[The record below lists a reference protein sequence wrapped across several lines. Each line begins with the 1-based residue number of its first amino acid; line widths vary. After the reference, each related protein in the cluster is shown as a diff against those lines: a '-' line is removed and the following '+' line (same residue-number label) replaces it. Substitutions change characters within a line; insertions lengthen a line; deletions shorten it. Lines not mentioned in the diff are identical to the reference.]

1 MIRVLRS
8 AVLYIAVALGAN
20 AAAAQDLGDYLT
32 GQMRGLVIHDAPVAA
47 SSLPFVRAD
56 ETEGALADYS
66 GRYVVLN
73 FWATWCAPCREE
85 MPSLQNLQTQ
95 LGGDEFAVV
104 TLATG
109 RNPPQAIRRFF
120 EEIGVETLP
129 QYRDINQQIARE
141 MGVFGLPITVI
152 LNPEGQEIARLRGDA
167 YWDSPEAIALIEALL
182 ADGDL
187 ERELADAPSVTR
199 ERAELE
205 ALELRVEGLLELA
218 RGLGIETRTLVDAQ
232 DGAPEIE
239 AAGATAPDLPLLD
252 EERRTAALS
261 APEQAVVAALPE
273 PAPVVATVHPPPR
286 PASAELTAL
295 PQIGQAVVEAFA
307 DPQTT
312 GAVAPRIRP
321 PPRPDDLRTAWAA
334 PPSQPAE
341 PARPTEVAVPR
352 AVMPSMSADPVA
364 GREAARVLP
373 TRPTKPPLALPF
385 GLRP

>member
-1 MIRVLRS
+1 MTRSTFHRAGLAAGVSAIVVAALAMAPPSVAQGPAQTPASSASERS
-8 AVLYIAVALGAN
+8 AA
-20 AAAAQDLGDYLT
+20 
-32 GQMRGLVIHDAPVAA
+32 DAE
-47 SSLPFVRAD
+47 L
-56 ETEGALADYS
+56 
-66 GRYVVLN
+66 
-73 FWATWCAPCREE
+73 
-85 MPSLQNLQTQ
+85 
-95 LGGDEFAVV
+95 
-104 TLATG
+104 
-109 RNPPQAIRRFF
+109 
-120 EEIGVETLP
+120 IGV
-129 QYRDINQQIARE
+129 
-141 MGVFGLPITVI
+141 
-152 LNPEGQEIARLRGDA
+152 
-167 YWDSPEAIALIEALL
+167 IEALL
-182 ADGDL
+182 ADIGDL

-239 AAGATAPDLPLLD
+239 AVGATAPDLPLLDEERRTTALSAPEQAVIAALPEPQPAVRAPDLPLLD